1 MESTPKKLGFQQ
13 INEEIFQSTL
23 KSSIKSKIFLGEFKE
38 KRYADPLK
46 DYRDVILIDK
56 RAETE
61 IVKDFERMRIEISEF
76 YMNRDG
82 NAEIPFFG
90 YSSEAPG
97 CDTSLFGVISNL
109 CCLWT
114 ELDTD
119 LPFGKYW
126 FTVKTVK
133 FRENEISLK
142 LKCLRPVSDSD
153 QHKTISSEKSK
164 TRNGAEEATSD
175 KKNETNFV
183 EEWKAL
189 LDNWKT
195 ELNQSLL
202 QLLSSINRRNIVES
216 AKFISFLLISFLTFL
231 IASVKYVGIF
241 TIKLMEQLNYFI
253 HVSSP
258 FLLAVVDLI
267 SKICGAFFILITM
280 IWRDSTQPRRPQP
293 QRPEAIQYR
302 FKNR

>member
-13 INEEIFQSTL
+13 INEEIFLSSL
-23 KSSIKSKIFLGEFKE
+23 KSSIKSKIFLGEFTE

-61 IVKDFERMRIEISEF
+61 IVKDFERMKSEISEF
-76 YMNRDG
+76 YNNRNEG
-82 NAEIPFFG
+82 IPFFG

-97 CDTSLFGVISNL
+97 CDTSLFGSNS

-114 ELDTD
+114 ELDAD

-133 FRENEISLK
+133 FRENEITVK
-142 LKCLRPVSDSD
+142 IKCLRPVSDSD
-153 QHKTISSEKSK
+153 QQRTTSSEKSK
-164 TRNGAEEATSD
+164 HKNAEEATTD
-175 KKNETNFV
+175 KKNETDFV
-183 EEWKAL
+183 QEWKAL
-189 LDNWKT
+189 LENWKT

-202 QLLSSINRRNIVES
+202 QLLASINRRNIVES

-231 IASVKYVGIF
+231 IASVKYIGIF

-293 QRPEAIQYR
+293 QRAEALQYR
-302 FKNR
+302 FNNR